1 MNSMQK
7 PPRDERELEQYIG
20 RVLRAQP
27 LRQAPAGLEARVLQQ
42 LALNAARP
50 WWLQGFSRWPW
61 VARILFALVSTG
73 LVLLTY
79 FTTDRLGS
87 LSQGLQQTAPA
98 NAVRAAAQMF
108 SNFGQALQTLGE
120 MITRNIPTAWL
131 YGGAGVAL
139 LLYAALFGLG
149 AAAFRTLIDTT
160 PEHARY

>member
-7 PPRDERELEQYIG
+7 PPHDEPELEQYIG
-20 RVLRAQP
+20 RILRAQP

-42 LALNAARP
+42 LALDAARP

-61 VARILFALVSTG
+61 LARILFALVSAG
-73 LVLLTY
+73 LVALTY

-98 NAVRAAAQMF
+98 NAVRAGVHVF
-108 SNFGQALQTLGE
+108 GDFGQSLQTLGE
-120 MITRNIPTAWL
+120 IITKNIPTAWL

-149 AAAFRTLIDTT
+149 AVVFRTLIDTT

>member
-7 PPRDERELEQYIG
+7 PPRDEHELEQYVG
-20 RVLRAQP
+20 ALLRAQP

-42 LALNAARP
+42 LALEAARP

-61 VARILFALVSTG
+61 LARIVFGIVSAG

-87 LSQGLQQTAPA
+87 LSEGLQRTAPA
-98 NAVRAAAQMF
+98 NALRAGAQAF
-108 SNFGQALQTLGE
+108 TNFGQALQTLGE
-120 MITRNIPTAWL
+120 MITRNVPTAWL

-139 LLYAALFGLG
+139 VLYAALFGLG
-149 AAAFRTLIDTT
+149 AVAFRTLIDTS

>member
-7 PPRDERELEQYIG
+7 PPHDERELEQYVG
-20 RVLRAQP
+20 RILRAQP

-42 LALNAARP
+42 LALDVARP

-61 VARILFALVSTG
+61 LARILFVLVSAG

-87 LSQGLQQTAPA
+87 ISLGLQQTAPA
-98 NAVRAAAQMF
+98 NAMRAGAQAF
-108 SNFGQALQTLGE
+108 TNFGQSLQALGE

-139 LLYAALFGLG
+139 VLYAALFGLG
-149 AAAFRTLIDTT
+149 AVAFRTLIDTT

>member
-7 PPRDERELEQYIG
+7 PPRGERELEQYIG
-20 RVLRAQP
+20 ALLRAQP
-27 LRQAPAGLEARVLQQ
+27 PRQASAGLEARVLQQ
-42 LALNAARP
+42 LALDAARP

-61 VARILFALVSTG
+61 LARILFLLVSAG

-79 FTTDRLGS
+79 LTTDRLGA
-87 LSQGLQQTAPA
+87 LSRVLQQTAPA
-98 NAVRAAAQMF
+98 NAVRAGAQAF
-108 SNFGQALQTLGE
+108 TNFGHALQTLGE

-131 YGGAGVAL
+131 YGGAGAGLV
-139 LLYAALFGLG
+139 LYAALFGLG

>member
-7 PPRDERELEQYIG
+7 PPHDEPELEQYIG
-20 RVLRAQP
+20 RILRAQP
-27 LRQAPAGLEARVLQQ
+27 PRPAPAGLEARVLQQ
-42 LALNAARP
+42 LALGAARP

-61 VARILFALVSTG
+61 LARILFVLVSAG

-79 FTTDRLGS
+79 FTTDQLGS
-87 LSQGLQQTAPA
+87 LSQGLQQTPPA
-98 NAVRAAAQMF
+98 NAVRAGAQAF
-108 SNFGQALQTLGE
+108 TNFGQSLQALGE

-149 AAAFRTLIDTT
+149 AVAFRTLIDTT

>member
-1 MNSMQK
+1 MNSKQK
-7 PPRDERELEQYIG
+7 PPRDERELEQYVG
-20 RVLRAQP
+20 RLLRAQP

-42 LALNAARP
+42 LALDAARP

-61 VARILFALVSTG
+61 LARILFGLVSTV

-98 NAVRAAAQMF
+98 SALRSGAQLF
-108 SNFGQALQTLGE
+108 SNFGHSLQGLGE
-120 MITRNIPTAWL
+120 IIARNVPAAWL

-139 LLYAALFGLG
+139 VLYAALFGLG
-149 AAAFRTLIDTT
+149 AAAFRTLFDTT

>member
-1 MNSMQK
+1 MNSKQK
-7 PPRDERELEQYIG
+7 PPRDERELEQYVA
-20 RVLRAQP
+20 RLLRAQP

-42 LALNAARP
+42 LALDAARP

-61 VARILFALVSTG
+61 LARLLFVLISAA

-98 NAVRAAAQMF
+98 SALRSGAQLF
-108 SNFGQALQTLGE
+108 SNFGHSLQGLGE
-120 MITRNIPTAWL
+120 IIARNIPAAWL

-149 AAAFRTLIDTT
+149 AAAFRTLCDTT